1 MPAKNLMRP
10 PNIVGVTARLT
21 LTGHAT
27 VRVHS
32 VAMPPGKGEMR
43 MYFTVYSRQG
53 SAVDGSASAFASVSD
68 STSASVTSCA
78 ADSAA
83 AAATVVPMIS
93 SALGRGECE
102 RGAKGMAAEPTG
114 KPRASRGETRPEMS
128 MGERFDGAYTA

>member
-1 MPAKNLMRP
+1 MRELVLHLGIGANLDDP
-10 PNIVGVTARLT
+10 VATLADATAAI
-21 LTGHAT
+21 AT
-27 VRVHS
+27 
-32 VAMPPGKGEMR
+32 
-43 MYFTVYSRQG
+43 
-53 SAVDGSASAFASVSD
+53 SAVATTTVATAAVATTAASVSD

-83 AAATVVPMIS
+83 AATAVVPMIS

-102 RGAKGMAAEPTG
+102 RGAKGMAAEPNG